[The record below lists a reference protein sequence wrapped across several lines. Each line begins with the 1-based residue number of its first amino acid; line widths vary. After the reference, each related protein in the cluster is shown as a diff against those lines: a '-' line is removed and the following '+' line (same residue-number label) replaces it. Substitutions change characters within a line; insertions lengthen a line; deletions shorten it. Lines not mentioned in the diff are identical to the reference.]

1 MSYPQKGKAPPG
13 LEDKAAE
20 FVRRED
26 LLRPDDR
33 VLAAVSG
40 GADSVA
46 LLHWL
51 CAECAAGRLAG
62 VAAAHLH
69 HGLRAE
75 EADRDEAFVRS
86 FCEKLGVP
94 LYVRR
99 EDVGARAREAG
110 EGIEEA
116 GRRLRYAFFDD
127 IAHTEGFDRVA
138 TAHTLSDNV
147 ETLLLHMTRGCG
159 PEGLSGIAPRRG
171 RLVRPLLT
179 CTRAEVEAYCRAC
192 GLDFVTDS
200 TNADIAYARNR
211 VRARV
216 VPELERI
223 NPKMEEAFGRLIRQ
237 ARIDAAY
244 WQETVERVLRDAEDA
259 SGGYRLFALRE
270 LPQAVRMRV
279 LRAAVK
285 DHQAGECGEEALRRL
300 DALLYADG
308 ICTLPGGLQAKS
320 STAQDRLTF
329 FFPSQPQ
336 GGVPRLPV
344 TLGKMM
350 TFSAKNYRLDVILA
364 EDYRV
369 KQKVHKNLLKNTLDY
384 DKIIG
389 DLHLR
394 ARLPGDFYH
403 PAGRRVGKRIKK
415 LFNEAHIAEEQRLSW
430 PILCDDAGIV
440 LVPGFG
446 CDERVRPDDR
456 TGRVLVFT
464 EEKPKEA
471 EFGERIGKTDGYT

>member
-1 MSYPQKGKAPPG
+1 MSYPQKGNAPPG
-13 LEDKAAE
+13 LEEKAAD

-26 LLRPDDR
+26 LLHPGDR

-51 CAECAAGRLAG
+51 CAECAAGKLAG
-62 VAAAHLH
+62 IAAAHLH

-75 EADRDEAFVRS
+75 EADRDEAFVRRL
-86 FCEKLGVP
+86 CEKLSVP

-110 EGIEEA
+110 EGVEEA

-127 IAHTEGFDRVA
+127 IARTEGFDRVA
-138 TAHTLSDNV
+138 TAHTLSDNA
-147 ETLLLHMTRGCG
+147 ETLLLHMARGCG
-159 PEGLSGIAPRRG
+159 PEGLGGIVPRRG
-171 RLVRPLLT
+171 RLIRPLLT
-179 CTRAEVEAYCRAC
+179 CTRSEVEAYCRAC

-211 VRARV
+211 VRAKV

-223 NPKMEEAFGRLIRQ
+223 NPRMEEAFGRLIRQ

-244 WQETVERVLRDAEDA
+244 WQETTERALRDAVDA
-259 SGGYRLFALRE
+259 DGGYRLSSLRV
-270 LPQAVRMRV
+270 LPQAVRMRA
-279 LRAAVK
+279 LRAAAK
-285 DHQAGECGEEALRRL
+285 DHQAGECGEEAVCRL
-300 DALLYADG
+300 H
-308 ICTLPGGLQAKS
+308 GGLQVKS
-320 STAQDRLTF
+320 SMAQDRLTF

-389 DLHLR
+389 DLYLR

-456 TGRVLVFT
+456 TVHVLVFT
-464 EEKPKEA
+464 EENRKES